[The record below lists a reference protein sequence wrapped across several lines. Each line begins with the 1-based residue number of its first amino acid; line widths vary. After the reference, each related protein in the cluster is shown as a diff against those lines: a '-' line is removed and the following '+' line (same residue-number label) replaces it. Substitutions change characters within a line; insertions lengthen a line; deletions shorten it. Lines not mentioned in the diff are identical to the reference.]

1 MTVGKIPAIIAT
13 IGTLAIFRACCSRSR
28 PEQNVLA
35 FELPDSLPRP
45 RGEEAARP
53 APARLDRAR
62 SRARRRLPALVA
74 VGAGFLR
81 GGGSNPDAARYAG
94 IPVGRR
100 VFTASISGAL
110 AGLGGFMFAARF
122 ASVDAV
128 AGTNLELDA
137 VTWSS
142 IGGVNIFGG
151 SGRCSAILGA
161 VLVATMQDGFTLLK
175 LSEFWKIFFNG
186 TAIVVAVTI
195 DALVTHRLQEALRR
209 RRREMVAAREQ
220 APPQEAVLTRF
231 ARSLLVRW
239 ETVLVLL
246 IIAVG
251 LWCRSLSPLFL
262 TKLNLLDLATPY
274 IFIGLM
280 ALGLTFVVIAGEID
294 ISVASIL
301 AVSVVILG
309 QVYEAGANIWFA
321 ALVGLLVATGLGL
334 LNGFRRGRRSALAR
348 GHARDA
354 GRLPRARVP
363 HPQRRRVATFPTR
376 FTNIGIGYVW
386 GQQVPIA
393 LLVFLGTAIALG
405 FLLHATRFGRY
416 IYAIGSNR
424 EAARYSG
431 IPVTRVRM
439 AVFGISGLLAGVSGL
454 VYVGYFGSSRA
465 DAADGSLL
473 DVVTAVVLGGVD
485 IFGGSGSILGVV
497 LAVILIAELRNG
509 MLLDN
514 IGGDTQNIVIG
525 CLLLGAILAGNA
537 IRALQASGLRQRI
550 ARARTKEVVRPKG
563 SGGGRREARAIDAR
577 HTNQE
582 VKGNASLQI
591 EGAARPRGRRRAR
604 RGALG
609 GAGARGRTRRR
620 PGCGEGRELQDLP
633 DPEVHRDPGLH
644 AQRQGWQGSRQEARR
659 HRHVRRPDGGVGGEA
674 GAVHRHAVRQGYNAV
689 ISANDPNAVAP
700 ALKRAQA
707 RGLKVVSSTTPTRRR
722 TLAPSTSARPIR
734 TRSGPGRSSGSAR
747 RSATG
752 ARSRSSRRRR
762 RRRIRTRGSP

>member
-1 MTVGKIPAIIAT
+1 
-13 IGTLAIFRACCSRSR
+13 
-28 PEQNVLA
+28 
-35 FELPDSLPRP
+35 
-45 RGEEAARP
+45 
-53 APARLDRAR
+53 
-62 SRARRRLPALVA
+62 
-74 VGAGFLR
+74 
-81 GGGSNPDAARYAG
+81 
-94 IPVGRR
+94 
-100 VFTASISGAL
+100 
-110 AGLGGFMFAARF
+110 
-122 ASVDAV
+122 
-128 AGTNLELDA
+128 
-137 VTWSS
+137 
-142 IGGVNIFGG
+142 
-151 SGRCSAILGA
+151 
-161 VLVATMQDGFTLLK
+161 
-175 LSEFWKIFFNG
+175 
-186 TAIVVAVTI
+186 
-195 DALVTHRLQEALRR
+195 
-209 RRREMVAAREQ
+209 
-220 APPQEAVLTRF
+220 LTRF

-334 LNGFRRGRRSALAR
+334 LNGFLVSVVGLPSLAVTLGTLAAFRGLAFLIHS
-348 GHARDA
+348 GE
-354 GRLPRARVP
+354 G
-363 HPQRRRVATFPTR
+363 VATFPTR

-393 LLVFLGTAIALG
+393 LLVFLGSAIALG

-563 SGGGRREARAIDAR
+563 QA
-577 HTNQE
+577 
-582 VKGNASLQI
+582 
-591 EGAARPRGRRRAR
+591 EG
-604 RGALG
+604 
-609 GAGARGRTRRR
+609 
-620 PGCGEGRELQDLP
+620 
-633 DPEVHRDPGLH
+633 
-644 AQRQGWQGSRQEARR
+644 
-659 HRHVRRPDGGVGGEA
+659 
-674 GAVHRHAVRQGYNAV
+674 
-689 ISANDPNAVAP
+689 
-700 ALKRAQA
+700 
-707 RGLKVVSSTTPTRRR
+707 SS
-722 TLAPSTSARPIR
+722 
-734 TRSGPGRSSGSAR
+734 
-747 RSATG
+747 
-752 ARSRSSRRRR
+752 
-762 RRRIRTRGSP
+762 